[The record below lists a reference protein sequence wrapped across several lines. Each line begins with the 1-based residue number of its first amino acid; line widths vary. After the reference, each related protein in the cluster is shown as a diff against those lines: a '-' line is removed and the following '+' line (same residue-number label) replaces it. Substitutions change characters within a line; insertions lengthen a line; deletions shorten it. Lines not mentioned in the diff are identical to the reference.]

1 MSFDQRVDI
10 YFAYGSN
17 LCRRQMAQRCPG
29 ATIMGVAVLEGYR
42 LCFPRRSMDWG
53 GGVAGIESAAEGR
66 VEGGLWRV
74 DPHHLVALD
83 EYEGVAEG
91 HYRRQLIP
99 VASETGCVIA
109 WTYFAVP
116 EREEPYLPSPAY
128 RSALVRGAVDF
139 GLSWPYRCR
148 LEGLNTIDAD
158 A

>member
-1 MSFDQRVDI
+1 MSFDPRVDI

-17 LCRRQMAQRCPG
+17 LCRRQMAKRCPG
-29 ATIMGVAVLEGYR
+29 ATMMEMAELEGYR

-53 GGVAGIESAAEGR
+53 GGVAGIEPAEEGR

-74 DPHHLVALD
+74 ESHHLVALD

-91 HYRRQLIP
+91 HYRRRLMP
-99 VASETGCVIA
+99 VAGATERVIA

-116 EREEPYLPSPAY
+116 ERESPYLPSPAY

-139 GLSWPYRCR
+139 GLSWPYRR
-148 LEGLNTIDAD
+148 HLEGLSTIVAD